1 MTHNKK
7 SIIHDKNMEIVI
19 NSDEPISQTKKPEFN
34 IDENIDENMFKPSNI
49 KNWSKIVLD
58 TCDILSGDDLAYCEN
73 KIITR
78 GREALFEYFEEFN
91 KLGLSDMQNH
101 DFILQIPT
109 ILYEYKEIIDR
120 ISGCSYDEVINQVQL
135 MLYHKYIE
143 YFKDLINS
151 PPPSFTEIAKL
162 IEVCIKFSSDNSFYQ
177 DTFLELYDSFI
188 EKGCFGIVC
197 SLQTEGDYIYSE
209 IDDYI
214 YILETLKIIDKTF
227 TKFWQYD
234 ARIRAR
240 ILAVE
245 HRISK
250 YNATYPNVIRRIID
264 YEYILER
271 VRIDIDLKNRNNYYY
286 TIIRNTFF
294 KDENSTHY

>member
-1 MTHNKK
+1 MTHNNK

-78 GREALFEYFEEFN
+78 GREALFEYFEEFY

-120 ISGCSYDEVINQVQL
+120 ISGSSYDELINEVQL
-135 MLYHKYIE
+135 GLYHKYIE

-177 DTFLELYDSFI
+177 DTFLGLYDSFI

-209 IDDYI
+209 IDEYI

-234 ARIRAR
+234 IRIRSR
-240 ILAVE
+240 IMAVE
-245 HRISK
+245 HRIYK

-271 VRIDIDLKNRNNYYY
+271 VRIDISLENRNNYYY
-286 TIIRNTFF
+286 TILRNTFF
-294 KDENSTHY
+294 SDSE